1 MTTLCPDCAPGRAAR
16 TAIREDPELWT
27 TLIAIGL
34 PFMVVA
40 LVAAVLHRRG
50 RTRPGPPIHGARRA
64 SRTSAR

>member
-1 MTTLCPDCAPGRAAR
+1 MITLCPDCAPGRAAR

-27 TLIAIGL
+27 TLIAIGF

-50 RTRPGPPIHGARRA
+50 RTRPPRIHGSRKA